1 MQFMIQFMKCAKMKH
16 VMVKV
21 LKVYTIVILR
31 NKKDL
36 NSVLEGVSKFRYILF
51 SYPSVKNAY
60 NETKPRLSQAK
71 ALPYHKNFV
80 SL

>member
-1 MQFMIQFMKCAKMKH
+1 MGRESMSFCD
-16 VMVKV
+16 
-21 LKVYTIVILR
+21 LLCLR
-31 NKKDL
+31 SQTLYKEK
-36 NSVLEGVSKFRYILF
+36 EGVSKFRYILF

>member
-1 MQFMIQFMKCAKMKH
+1 MYNKNR
-16 VMVKV
+16 
-21 LKVYTIVILR
+21 LYTFFQM
-31 NKKDL
+31 DFSC
-36 NSVLEGVSKFRYILF
+36 NSYEGVSKFRYILF

>member
-1 MQFMIQFMKCAKMKH
+1 
-16 VMVKV
+16 MVEIGV
-21 LKVYTIVILR
+21 LFQPV
-31 NKKDL
+31 L
-36 NSVLEGVSKFRYILF
+36 NEGVSKFRYILF

>member
-1 MQFMIQFMKCAKMKH
+1 M
-16 VMVKV
+16 
-21 LKVYTIVILR
+21 
-31 NKKDL
+31 
-36 NSVLEGVSKFRYILF
+36 EGVSKFRYILF

>member
-1 MQFMIQFMKCAKMKH
+1 MFKQQ
-16 VMVKV
+16 V
-21 LKVYTIVILR
+21 LYLYVQ
-31 NKKDL
+31 NK
-36 NSVLEGVSKFRYILF
+36 EGVSKFRYILF

-71 ALPYHKNFV
+71 ALHKNFV

>member
-1 MQFMIQFMKCAKMKH
+1 MISRKILLSKKGI
-16 VMVKV
+16 
-21 LKVYTIVILR
+21 IVQII
-31 NKKDL
+31 K
-36 NSVLEGVSKFRYILF
+36 EGVSKFRYILF